1 MRVLFLTLAM
11 MMIPFMGNAHQD
23 EDGHIAC
30 HMDAEGVVHC
40 HVSKELQIEPIT
52 PFKGLWKAKLLQA
65 NTFRPE

>member
-40 HVSKELQIEPIT
+40 HVSKE
-52 PFKGLWKAKLLQA
+52 
-65 NTFRPE
+65 